1 VILGIN
7 PFFDDYYC
15 FHNYKYQP
23 IGILSVLSTLRS
35 AGYDVAFLDAV
46 TKRRQ
51 QTRKPRELE
60 NTEGGYYRYG
70 LGDKRY
76 KATLREYASP
86 AQRDSENRNPQVVLI
101 TSSMTFRWHS
111 IRDAI
116 ALTKEVFPNL
126 PIVLGGI
133 YATLAYE
140 HAKEHSGADFVIQG
154 PGEAKTLS
162 LVNELTGNKKLMP
175 EPLPFWAFDLLPESK
190 RGFAMLLTSYGCTRN
205 CAHCASKLIYGGYRR
220 RYIDEVIA
228 EIDDRYHR
236 HGVREFHL
244 YDDDLLEDSPQPP
257 TPFGKGDHFE
267 LWAKEAIK
275 RFQKARFHVPNALLI
290 DQLTL
295 RNAELLKELKVKPV
309 VLGVDAVHEAELLGR
324 WWISYRA
331 ITDAVSLLEQAG
343 FKRYDIKIYVHVS
356 HPTQTLKSL
365 LETIRFLLELGVRPA
380 LNRYTPIPGTKL
392 FYPENQKTDLSLLNN
407 KIYPGTVSRKDF
419 GRLKAFIDA
428 VHFLQKGELDLISGT
443 DELIEA
449 ARSILI
455 PKNKEY
461 LTTTQV
467 AQHLGIDASTVRRH
481 IKQGK
486 LIPAKRVGNRAYF
499 EKSQI
504 EKELPF

>member
-1 VILGIN
+1 LILGIN

-15 FHNYKYQP
+15 FHDYKYQP
-23 IGILSVLSTLRS
+23 IGILSVLATLRA
-35 AGYDVAFLDAV
+35 AGYEVAFLDSQ
-46 TKRRQ
+46 TNRRQ
-51 QTRKPRELE
+51 QTRKPKELE

-70 LGDKRY
+70 LGDKAFQLQLM
-76 KATLREYASP
+76 KYA
-86 AQRDSENRNPQVVLI
+86 NPQVILM

-116 ALTKEVFPNL
+116 ALTKEVFPNV
-126 PIVLGGI
+126 PVVLGGI

-140 HAKEHSGADFVIQG
+140 HALQHSGADFVVQG
-154 PGEAKTLS
+154 PGEAKALS
-162 LVNELTGNKKLMP
+162 LINELTGNKRQMP
-175 EPLPFWAFDLLPESK
+175 ETLPFWAFDLLPPYK
-190 RGFAMLLTSYGCTRN
+190 RNFAMLLTSYGCTRN
-205 CAHCASKLIYGGYRR
+205 CAHCASRLLYGGYKRR
-220 RYIDEVIA
+220 DVDEVIA

-236 HGVREFHL
+236 HGVREFHF
-244 YDDDLLEDSPQPP
+244 YDDDLLEDSPN
-257 TPFGKGDHFE
+257 HFE
-267 LWAKEAIK
+267 VWAKESIK
-275 RFQKARFHVPNALLI
+275 RFPKARFHVPNALLI

-295 RNAELLKELKVKPV
+295 RNAELMKELKVKPI
-309 VLGVDAVHEAELLGR
+309 VLGVDAVHDAELLGR

-331 ITDAVSLLEQAG
+331 IKDTVSLLEQAG
-343 FKRYDIKIYVHVS
+343 FKRYDIKIYIHVS
-356 HPTQTLKSL
+356 HPTQTLRSL

-392 FYPENQKTDLSLLNN
+392 FDRENQSDDLSLLNN
-407 KIYPGTVSRKDF
+407 KIYPGAVSRKDF

-428 VHFLQKGELDLISGT
+428 IHYLQKGGLDLVSGT
-443 DELIEA
+443 DELTQA

-455 PKNKEY
+455 PKRKEY

-467 AQHLGIDASTVRRH
+467 AQYLGIDTSTVRRH

-499 EKSQI
+499 DKSQI

>member
-1 VILGIN
+1 MILGIN
-7 PFFDDYYC
+7 PFFDDFYC
-15 FHNYKYQP
+15 YHNYKYQP
-23 IGILSVLSTLRS
+23 IGILSVLATLRS
-35 AGYDVAFLDAV
+35 TGYEVGFLDAK

-51 QTRKPRELE
+51 QTRKPKELE

-70 LGDKRY
+70 LGDK
-76 KATLREYASP
+76 AF
-86 AQRDSENRNPQVVLI
+86 QRALMKYTDPQVILT

-111 IRDAI
+111 IRDSI
-116 ALTKEVFPNL
+116 ALTKEVFPDV
-126 PIVLGGI
+126 PVVLGGI

-154 PGEAKTLS
+154 SDGETKALS
-162 LVNELTGNKKLMP
+162 LVNELTGSQRRMP
-175 EPLPFWAFDLLPESK
+175 ETVPFWAFDLLPESK

-205 CAHCASKLIYGGYRR
+205 CAHCASRLLYGGYKRR
-220 RYIDEVIA
+220 DVDEVIE

-236 HGVREFHL
+236 YGVREFHL
-244 YDDDLLEDSPQPP
+244 YDDDLLEDSPN
-257 TPFGKGDHFE
+257 HFE

-275 RFQKARFHVPNALLI
+275 RFPKARFHVPNALLI

-295 RNAELLKELKVKPV
+295 RNAELMKELKVKPV

-324 WWISYRA
+324 WWISYSA
-331 ITDAVSLLEQAG
+331 IKDTVDLLEQAG

-392 FYPENQKTDLSLLNN
+392 FEHQDTDLSLLNN
-407 KIYPGTVSRKDF
+407 KLYPGTVSRKDF

-428 VHFLQKGELDLISGT
+428 IHYLQKGGLDLVSGT
-443 DELIEA
+443 DEFSQA

-455 PKNKEY
+455 PKRQEY

-467 AQHLGIDASTVRRH
+467 AQYLGVDPSTVRRH

-499 EKSQI
+499 DKSQI

>member
-1 VILGIN
+1 LILGIN

-23 IGILSVLSTLRS
+23 IGILSVLATLRS
-35 AGYDVAFLDAV
+35 AGYDVAFLDAQ
-46 TKRRQ
+46 TNRRQ
-51 QTRKPRELE
+51 QTRKPKEIE
-60 NTEGGYYRYG
+60 KTEGGYYRYG
-70 LGDKRY
+70 MGDKAY
-76 KATLREYASP
+76 KAALMEYP
-86 AQRDSENRNPQVVLI
+86 RPQVILM

-111 IRDAI
+111 VRDCI
-116 ALTKEVFPNL
+116 ALTKEVFPDV
-126 PIVLGGI
+126 PVVLGGI

-140 HAKEHSGADFVIQG
+140 HAKKHSGADFVIQG
-154 PGEAKTLS
+154 PGGEKKALS
-162 LVNELTGNKKLMP
+162 LVNELTCNQKRIP

-205 CAHCASKLIYGGYRR
+205 CAHCASRLVYGGYKRR
-220 RYIDEVIA
+220 DIGEVIA
-228 EIDDRYHR
+228 EIDLRYNR

-244 YDDDLLEDSPQPP
+244 YDDDLLEDSPN
-257 TPFGKGDHFE
+257 HFE

-275 RFQKARFHVPNALLI
+275 RFPKARFHVPNALLI

-295 RNAELLKELKVKPV
+295 RNAELMKELKVKTV

-331 ITDAVSLLEQAG
+331 INDTVSLLEQAG
-343 FKRYDIKIYVHVS
+343 FKRYDIKVYVHVS

-365 LETIRFLLELGVRPA
+365 LETIRFLLELGVRPT
-380 LNRYTPIPGTKL
+380 LNRFTPIPGTRL
-392 FYPENQKTDLSLLNN
+392 FEHQDTDLALLNN
-407 KIYPGTVSRKDF
+407 KIYGGTISRNHF
-419 GRLKAFIDA
+419 GKLKAFIDA
-428 VHFLQKGELDLISGT
+428 IHYLQKGGLNLISGT
-443 DELIEA
+443 DELTEA
-449 ARSILI
+449 ARSILL
-455 PKNKEY
+455 PKKKEF

-467 AQHLGIDASTVRRH
+467 AQYLDVHPSTVRRH

-499 EKSQI
+499 DKSQI

>member
-1 VILGIN
+1 MILGIN

-23 IGILSVLSTLRS
+23 IGILSVLATLRS
-35 AGYDVAFLDAV
+35 AGYEVAFLDAV

-51 QTRKPRELE
+51 QTRKPKELTD
-60 NTEGGYYRYG
+60 TEGGYYRYG
-70 LGDKRY
+70 LGDKAY
-76 KATLREYASP
+76 KAVLTKYT
-86 AQRDSENRNPQVVLI
+86 DPQVILM

-111 IRDAI
+111 VRDCI
-116 ALTKEVFPNL
+116 ALTKDVFPNV
-126 PIVLGGI
+126 PVVLGGI

-154 PGEAKTLS
+154 PGEAKALS
-162 LVNELTGNKKLMP
+162 LVNELTGNQKRIP
-175 EPLPFWAFDLLPESK
+175 EPMPFWAFDLLSPEK
-190 RGFAMLLTSYGCTRN
+190 RNFAMLLTSYGCTRN
-205 CAHCASKLIYGGYRR
+205 CAHCASRLLYGGYRR
-220 RYIDEVIA
+220 RDVGEVIA

-244 YDDDLLEDSPQPP
+244 YDDDLLENSS
-257 TPFGKGDHFE
+257 DHFE
-267 LWAKEAIK
+267 MWAKEAIR
-275 RFQKARFHVPNALLI
+275 RFPKARFHVPNALLI

-295 RNAELLKELKVKPV
+295 RNAELMKELKVKPV

-324 WWISYRA
+324 WWISYSA
-331 ITDAVSLLEQAG
+331 IKDTVSLLEQAG
-343 FKRYDIKIYVHVS
+343 FKRYDIKVYVHVS
-356 HPTQTLKSL
+356 HPTQTLRSL
-365 LETIRFLLELGVRPA
+365 LETIRFLLELDVRPA
-380 LNRYTPIPGTKL
+380 LNRFTPIPGTRL
-392 FYPENQKTDLSLLNN
+392 FENQDTDLALLNN
-407 KIYPGTVSRKDF
+407 KLYPGTVSRKDF
-419 GRLKAFIDA
+419 GKLKAFIDA
-428 VHFLQKGELDLISGT
+428 IHYLQKGGLNLINGT
-443 DELIEA
+443 DELTET

-455 PKNKEY
+455 PKKKEY

-467 AQHLGIDASTVRRH
+467 AEYLGVDASTVRRH

>member
-1 VILGIN
+1 LILGIN

-15 FHNYKYQP
+15 FHDYKYQP
-23 IGILSVLSTLRS
+23 IGILSVLATLRS
-35 AGYDVAFLDAV
+35 AGYEVAFLDAV
-46 TKRRQ
+46 TNRRQ
-51 QTRKPRELE
+51 QTRKPKELE

-70 LGDKRY
+70 LGDKEY
-76 KATLREYASP
+76 KAALREYT
-86 AQRDSENRNPQVVLI
+86 DPQVLLM

-116 ALTKEVFPNL
+116 ALTKEVFPEV
-126 PIVLGGI
+126 PVVLGGI

-140 HAKEHSGADFVIQG
+140 HAKKHSGADFVIQA
-154 PGEAKTLS
+154 PDGEAKALS
-162 LVNELTGNKKLMP
+162 LVNELTGNPRQMP
-175 EPLPFWAFDLLPESK
+175 NPKPFWAFDLLPESK

-205 CAHCASKLIYGGYRR
+205 CAHCASRLLYCGYKRR
-220 RYIDEVIA
+220 DVDEVIA
-228 EIDDRYHR
+228 EIDDRYNQ

-244 YDDDLLEDSPQPP
+244 YDDDLLEDSQN
-257 TPFGKGDHFE
+257 HFE
-267 LWAKEAIK
+267 LWAREAI
-275 RFQKARFHVPNALLI
+275 RCFPKARFHVPNALLI

-295 RNAELLKELKVKPV
+295 RNAELMKELKVKPI

-324 WWISYRA
+324 WWVSYRV
-331 ITDAVSLLEQAG
+331 INDTVSLLEKAG
-343 FKRYDIKIYVHVS
+343 FKRYDIKVYVHVS
-356 HPTQTLKSL
+356 HPTQTLRSL

-392 FYPENQKTDLSLLNN
+392 FDRENQSEDLSLLNN
-407 KIYPGTVSRKDF
+407 KIYPGTVSRKDL
-419 GRLKAFIDA
+419 GKLKAFIDA
-428 VHFLQKGELDLISGT
+428 IHFLQKGGLDLISGT
-443 DELIEA
+443 DGFTEA
-449 ARSILI
+449 VRSILI
-455 PKNKEY
+455 PKKKEF

-467 AQHLGIDASTVRRH
+467 AFNLGIDASTVRRH

>member
-1 VILGIN
+1 LILGIN

-15 FHNYKYQP
+15 FHDYKYQP
-23 IGILSVLSTLRS
+23 IGILSVLATLRS
-35 AGYDVAFLDAV
+35 AGYDVAFLDAQ

-51 QTRKPRELE
+51 QTRKPKELE

-70 LGDKRY
+70 LGDKAY
-76 KATLREYASP
+76 KAALMEYD
-86 AQRDSENRNPQVVLI
+86 RPQVILM

-116 ALTKEVFPNL
+116 ALTKEVFPNI

-140 HAKEHSGADFVIQG
+140 HALQHSFADFVIKG
-154 PGEAKTLS
+154 PGEAKALS
-162 LVNELTGNKKLMP
+162 LVNELTCNQKRIP
-175 EPLPFWAFDLLPESK
+175 ELLPFWAFNLLPESR

-205 CAHCASKLIYGGYRR
+205 CAHCASRLIYGGYKRR
-220 RYIDEVIA
+220 DIGEVIA
-228 EIDDRYHR
+228 EIDDRYNQ

-244 YDDDLLEDSPQPP
+244 YDDDLLEDSPN
-257 TPFGKGDHFE
+257 HFE
-267 LWAKEAIK
+267 PWAKVAIR
-275 RFQKARFHVPNALLI
+275 RFPKARFHVPNALLI

-295 RNAELLKELKVKPV
+295 RNAELLKELKVKPI
-309 VLGVDAVHEAELLGR
+309 VLGVDAVNEAELLGR
-324 WWISYRA
+324 WWISYRT
-331 ITDAVSLLEQAG
+331 IKDTVDLLEKAG

-356 HPTQTLKSL
+356 HPTQTLRSL
-365 LETIRFLLELGVRPA
+365 METVRFLLELGVRPA
-380 LNRYTPIPGTKL
+380 LNRFTPIPGTKL
-392 FYPENQKTDLSLLNN
+392 FEHQDTDLALLNN
-407 KIYPGTVSRKDF
+407 KIYSGTISRKDF
-419 GRLKAFIDA
+419 GKLKAFIDA
-428 VHFLQKGELDLISGT
+428 IHFLQKDGLDLINGT
-443 DELIEA
+443 DEFTEA

-455 PKNKEY
+455 PKKKEY

-467 AQHLGIDASTVRRH
+467 AQYLGIDASTVRRH

-486 LIPAKRVGNRAYF
+486 LIPTKQVGNRAYF

>member
-1 VILGIN
+1 MILGIN

-15 FHNYKYQP
+15 FHDYKYQP
-23 IGILSVLSTLRS
+23 IGILSVLATLRS

-51 QTRKPRELE
+51 QTRKPKELE
-60 NTEGGYYRYG
+60 NTDGGYYRYG
-70 LGDKRY
+70 LGDK
-76 KATLREYASP
+76 AF
-86 AQRDSENRNPQVVLI
+86 QRALMKYPRPQVILM

-111 IRDAI
+111 VRDCI
-116 ALTKEVFPNL
+116 ALTKEVFPDV
-126 PIVLGGI
+126 PVVLGGI

-140 HAKEHSGADFVIQG
+140 HAKEHSEADFVIQG
-154 PGEAKTLS
+154 PGEAKALS
-162 LVNELTGNKKLMP
+162 LVNELTGNPIRMP
-175 EPLPFWAFDLLPESK
+175 NPLPFWAFDLLPESK

-205 CAHCASKLIYGGYRR
+205 CAHCASRLIYGGYKRR
-220 RYIDEVIA
+220 NPGEVIA
-228 EIDDRYHR
+228 EIDDRYNR

-244 YDDDLLEDSPQPP
+244 YDDDLLEDSPN
-257 TPFGKGDHFE
+257 HFE

-275 RFQKARFHVPNALLI
+275 HFPEARFHVPNALLI

-295 RNAELLKELKVKPV
+295 RNAELLRELKVKPV

-331 ITDAVSLLEQAG
+331 IKDTVSLLEMAG

-380 LNRYTPIPGTKL
+380 LNRYTPIPGTRL
-392 FYPENQKTDLSLLNN
+392 FEHQDTDLALLNN
-407 KIYPGTVSRKDF
+407 KLYPGTVSRKDF
-419 GRLKAFIDA
+419 GKLKAFIDA
-428 VHFLQKGELDLISGT
+428 IHFLQKGGMDLINET
-443 DELIEA
+443 DDFTET

-455 PKNKEY
+455 PKKKEF

-467 AQHLGIDASTVRRH
+467 AQYLGVDPSTVRRH

-486 LIPAKRVGNRAYF
+486 LIPVKRVGNRAYF

>member
-23 IGILSVLSTLRS
+23 IGILSVLATLRS
-35 AGYDVAFLDAV
+35 VGYEVAFLDAL
-46 TKRRQ
+46 TNRRQ
-51 QTRKPRELE
+51 QTRKPKEIE
-60 NTEGGYYRYG
+60 NTDGGYYRYG
-70 LGDKRY
+70 LGDKAFQQALVKY
-76 KATLREYASP
+76 S
-86 AQRDSENRNPQVVLI
+86 DPQVILM

-111 IRDAI
+111 VRDCI
-116 ALTKEVFPNL
+116 ALTKEVFPNV
-126 PIVLGGI
+126 PVVLGGI

-140 HAKEHSGADFVIQG
+140 HAKKHSGADLVIQG
-154 PGEAKTLS
+154 PGEAKALS
-162 LVNELTGNKKLMP
+162 LVNVLSLRRITDNQKRMP
-175 EPLPFWAFDLLPESK
+175 EPLPSWAFDLLPQSK
-190 RGFAMLLTSYGCTRN
+190 RNFAMLLTSYGCTRN
-205 CAHCASKLIYGGYRR
+205 CAHCASRLLYGGYKRR
-220 RYIDEVIA
+220 IVQEVIA
-228 EIDDRYHR
+228 EIDDRYNR

-244 YDDDLLEDSPQPP
+244 YDDDLLEDSQN
-257 TPFGKGDHFE
+257 HFE

-275 RFQKARFHVPNALLI
+275 RFPKARFHVPNALLI

-295 RNAELLKELKVKPV
+295 RNAELMKELKVKPI
-309 VLGVDAVHEAELLGR
+309 VLGVDAVHEAEILGR
-324 WWISYRA
+324 WWVSYRT
-331 ITDAVSLLEQAG
+331 IKDTVSLLEKAG
-343 FKRYDIKIYVHVS
+343 FKRDDIKIYVHVS

-365 LETIRFLLELGVRPA
+365 METIRFLLELGVRPA

-392 FYPENQKTDLSLLNN
+392 FEHQDTDLSLLNN
-407 KIYPGTVSRKDF
+407 KIYGGTISRKDF
-419 GRLKAFIDA
+419 GRLRAFIDA
-428 VHFLQKGELDLISGT
+428 IHYLQKGGLDLISAN
-443 DELIEA
+443 DEIAEA

-455 PKNKEY
+455 PKKKEF

-467 AQHLGIDASTVRRH
+467 AQYLDIDASTVRRH